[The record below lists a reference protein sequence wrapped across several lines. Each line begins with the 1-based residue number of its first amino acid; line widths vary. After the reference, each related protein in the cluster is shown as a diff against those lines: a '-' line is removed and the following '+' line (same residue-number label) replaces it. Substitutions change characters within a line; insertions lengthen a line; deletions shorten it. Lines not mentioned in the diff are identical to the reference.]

1 MEDRDQAAYHCPDI
15 PPQHPPCIRI
25 WILCCKADSWQI
37 HPVIQLFHSIVA
49 LREDPISYTILRN
62 FPEMPLDGLNPD
74 FFVLKVH
81 PSCGTENDTISQI
94 NSRKG
99 RQSRKPLSFV
109 RFVQLRQ
116 RLQISIGWRWPSPCC
131 PAFRIIVSLN
141 RSRIRACIHRDAISP
156 YTTFPPCSFEHLVP
170 NFILTRTWTQ
180 TRWNIPVV
188 SKKQCVDDMVAL
200 RWDLAP
206 LLHREKTSSVC
217 LNFIGS

>member
-1 MEDRDQAAYHCPDI
+1 
-15 PPQHPPCIRI
+15 
-25 WILCCKADSWQI
+25 
-37 HPVIQLFHSIVA
+37 
-49 LREDPISYTILRN
+49 
-62 FPEMPLDGLNPD
+62 MPLDGLNPD
-74 FFVLKVH
+74 FFRIEGASILRYREWHDFANQQQEGKTIKKTSQFH
-81 PSCGTENDTISQI
+81 PICPVTTMPAD
-94 NSRKG
+94 
-99 RQSRKPLSFV
+99 LY
-109 RFVQLRQ
+109 
-116 RLQISIGWRWPSPCC
+116 RLALWSSPCC

-200 RWDLAP
+200 RWDLTP